1 MQPLQLNYKM
11 APDVCWVCG
20 VEEEGGVGGL
30 EVLIWGDREEGGVS
44 KVLEDVVE
52 KEKELEDNER
62 KDVATGR
69 RCWYGR
75 RRMG

>member
-1 MQPLQLNYKM
+1 M
-11 APDVCWVCG
+11 
-20 VEEEGGVGGL
+20 
-30 EVLIWGDREEGGVS
+30 LIWGDREEGGVS